1 MVTTPV
7 TPVSF
12 DLPEKRVV
20 LYDLSWQAYETVLAA
35 LGDRRSARLTYYK
48 GMLEIM
54 APLEAHENSKHV
66 IGNFIEIL
74 VDEGDF
80 EGIKSMGST
89 TLNFPT
95 IDSGAEP
102 DQAYYIANESLV
114 RGKTVDLKTDPPP
127 DLILE
132 VDITH
137 TDIDKNALYA
147 AMGVPEFWRY
157 NGRALTIYALEVGS
171 YKEVEVS
178 PTFPGVPKEL
188 LYEYL
193 RDCAEVGEKRAKQNL
208 RDWLQSRS
216 TN

>member
-7 TPVSF
+7 APISF

-20 LYDLSWQAYETVLAA
+20 LYDLSWQAYETILAA
-35 LGDRRSARLTYYK
+35 LGDRRSAQLTYYK

-54 APLEAHENSKHV
+54 TPLESHENSKHV

-80 EGIKSMGST
+80 EGIKGMGST

-95 IDSGAEP
+95 LHSGAEP

-147 AMGVPEFWRY
+147 EMGVPEFWRY
-157 NGRALTIYALEVGS
+157 NGRTLTIYALEADS
-171 YKEVEVS
+171 YQEVEVS
-178 PTFPGVPKEL
+178 PTFPGVPKER

-193 RDCAEVGEKRAKQNL
+193 RDCAEVGEKQAKWNL
-208 RDWLQSRS
+208 RNWLQQQKS
-216 TN
+216 